1 MASISRNELDETP
14 TILLFYPD
22 FVTKNPKIYPD
33 FVTIFIKNHPDFMLY
48 IG

>member
-22 FVTKNPKIYPD
+22 FVTKKLKIYPY
-33 FVTIFIKNHPDFMLY
+33 FVTRFIKNYPDFMLY